1 MGQNVTPGKDF
12 RQRADR
18 CTIPVPAQGTWAIQ
32 SELGMTNVGAR
43 MTNGSNASLA
53 FVILISGFLGH
64 SDFDIRAL
72 SLVVACPQSIA
83 RLRYGE
89 IS

>member
-1 MGQNVTPGKDF
+1 MQA
-12 RQRADR
+12 R
-18 CTIPVPAQGTWAIQ
+18 TIWATQ
-32 SELGMTNVGAR
+32 SELGVTNVRAR
-43 MTNGSNASLA
+43 MTNGSNVSLA

-72 SLVVACPQSIA
+72 SLVRRVPQSIA